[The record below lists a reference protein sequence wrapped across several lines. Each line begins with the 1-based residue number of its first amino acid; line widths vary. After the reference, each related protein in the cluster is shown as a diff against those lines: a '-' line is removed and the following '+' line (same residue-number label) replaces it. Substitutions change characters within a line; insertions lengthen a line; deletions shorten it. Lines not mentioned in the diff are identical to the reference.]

1 MEEPTEVQREE
12 SHHSIVLDKA
22 ANVAF
27 LSKGPLADFHDE
39 VLFNTLE
46 YVALF
51 KANRPMQ
58 TDQDS
63 VLPAK
68 KAQIEYEALMRDVR
82 QARLDMSHNFTSCL
96 KEVQESYQIKRS
108 ERTEAMASHHL
119 DSVNRCRRAQRTN
132 LSNALAILVRE
143 ADVRESYLNWIC

>member
-1 MEEPTEVQREE
+1 MEEPTEVRTEE
-12 SHHSIVLDKA
+12 SHCGVILDGA

-58 TDQDS
+58 TNEDS

-82 QARLDMSHNFTSCL
+82 QARLDMSHNFNSCL
-96 KEVQESYQIKRS
+96 REVQKSYQIKRS
-108 ERTEAMASHHL
+108 ERAEAMALDHL

-143 ADVRESYLNWIC
+143 ADVRELMTCK